1 MTDAAVNAMTAAET
15 GEVFLVTARIMVDEN
30 DVFRIVNNTEN
41 ITINGVL
48 WEAFPFIFVM
58 PGEGGEGIKSAVIEI
73 DNIDRRIQQ
82 EVTMAAGKTVT
93 AEFNIILAS
102 NPDAVE
108 RGPFKF
114 ILRDF
119 KVTKHKVRAALYD
132 FYLDDLNI
140 PALAYTPQNFP
151 GLF

>member
-1 MTDAAVNAMTAAET
+1 MTDTAIEAMTAAET
-15 GEVFLVTARIMVDEN
+15 AEVFLVTARVMVDEAE
-30 DVFRIVNNTEN
+30 VFCIVNNTESV
-41 ITINGVL
+41 TINGIL
-48 WEAFPFIFVM
+48 WEAFPFTFVL
-58 PGEGGEGIKSAVIEI
+58 PAEGGEGIKAASFEI

-82 EVTMAAGKTVT
+82 EVTKAAGKTIT

-102 NPDAVE
+102 NPNIVE

-114 ILRDF
+114 ALRDLRI
-119 KVTKHKVRAALYD
+119 TKHRVKAALYD